1 MTQEQ
6 APTRQA
12 VALIVLTE
20 AMDGGWMVD
29 LFAEP
34 SLEEDARHHASWRAA
49 ERSKD
54 QVITPADEHLDAWGY
69 RPPARVSHRYV
80 WLPHPWDGQSYQA
93 PIEVA
98 E

>member
-12 VALIVLTE
+12 VALIVLT
-20 AMDGGWMVD
+20 AMDEGWMVD

-49 ERSKD
+49 ERSK
-54 QVITPADEHLDAWGY
+54 E
-69 RPPARVSHRYV
+69 
-80 WLPHPWDGQSYQA
+80 
-93 PIEVA
+93 
-98 E
+98 